1 MRRMLRYVMTEKRPI
16 TVQLDPQ
23 MVLALDALAT
33 SKKASRSEALES
45 LLDLA
50 IQAQEAE
57 RKRNTQRVNLTVRV
71 DATTAE
77 QIKGVA
83 KARGES
89 QNAAAVYLLEEG
101 LKAQLDG
108 QSAAAVESLAQ
119 ELRAAVAAQQHA
131 HDTQVHRLAYL
142 LTRCVLESLATRNV
156 ANALLSVNG
165 VDKGSILNVTDA
177 AWTSAV
183 NTLKNPSPAMRQ
195 ALEEL
200 TKHG

>member
-1 MRRMLRYVMTEKRPI
+1 MTEKRPI
-16 TVQLDPQ
+16 SVQLDPQ

-33 SKKASRSEALES
+33 SQKGSRSEALEG

-57 RKRNTQRVNLTVRV
+57 RKRRTQKANLTLRL

-77 QIKGVA
+77 QVKGVA
-83 KARGES
+83 RARGES

-119 ELRAAVAAQQHA
+119 ELRAAVAGQQKA
-131 HDTQVHRLAYL
+131 HDAQVHRLAYL

-165 VDKGSILNVTDA
+165 VDKASILSVTDA

-183 NTLKNPSPAMRQ
+183 STLKNPSPAMRE

-200 TKHG
+200 TRHG